1 MVTIFKN
8 FNEVV
13 EQKSITSIL
22 EEIKNGMYKNVI
34 TYLRKS
40 LAENKMEAYERA
52 KKSLLAF
59 TPSAMFEGG
68 RKQEFIKEYSGIVV
82 LDIDK
87 LTKEKLKQCIVEI
100 KNSSYTY
107 ATFISPSGN
116 GIKILVKVN
125 ATIETHKEVFKE
137 VQNYY
142 QNLLQLEIDK
152 SGKDITR
159 LCFFSYDS
167 ELYLNDISTVF
178 VIANEVKQ
186 SPSVIVNE
194 MKQSLDNV
202 EETDQS
208 NSKPETPN
216 FDLNSTFN
224 IQNFSLLYNHCIKF
238 TEKKVQYVNGSRNV
252 FVHQLACNL
261 NRKAVPMQ
269 VALGYILADYN
280 YNEIEVT
287 KTVQSAYSNSNEC
300 GKSKP
305 TYSPPLEGL
314 GVGNTVVNVNG
325 EINFS
330 PSPLVKEL
338 EDEAPKPTII
348 DKLENY
354 LLSKYNFRH
363 NIVSGKLEY
372 RSIKKYS
379 SSSPLE
385 RLGEASSSPSGRSGG
400 AWLVMNDFIENSM
413 LRECL
418 KARVKT
424 NLSSLRNLLYSDFC
438 QLYNPFETYFSELQP
453 YIDDEDYITQLANTI
468 TTTKQELW
476 QQCFKKWLVA
486 MVGGVLNDKVINHTV
501 IVFSGKQGIGKTTWV
516 ENLIPKQLKEYLFSG
531 TINPNNK
538 DTLIHLAECML
549 INLDE
554 LENLNR
560 SEIGS
565 LKEIITKTQI
575 RMRRAYGHNNE
586 TMPRRAS
593 FAGSVNT
600 SQFLNDTTGSRRF
613 LCFEVENIQYQHSIN
628 INLVYAQALHLFYSD
643 FRYWFNQEEIKSITE
658 NNEQYQLRS
667 PEEELL
673 LTWFEPVYKDE
684 NQNYC
689 TLDKDGKTLHPLGGA
704 GGGLLFLNASQIAAK
719 LAEKT
724 KLTITDGTINKIGK
738 ALKKHN
744 FIRLK
749 KTGIYVYAIN
759 ELNWNEVEEKN
770 KKSNS

>member
-1 MVTIFKN
+1 
-8 FNEVV
+8 
-13 EQKSITSIL
+13 
-22 EEIKNGMYKNVI
+22 
-34 TYLRKS
+34 
-40 LAENKMEAYERA
+40 
-52 KKSLLAF
+52 
-59 TPSAMFEGG
+59 MF
-68 RKQEFIKEYSGIVV
+68 
-82 LDIDK
+82 
-87 LTKEKLKQCIVEI
+87 
-100 KNSSYTY
+100 
-107 ATFISPSGN
+107 
-116 GIKILVKVN
+116 LVKVN
-125 ATIETHKEVFKE
+125 ATIETHKDVFKE

-159 LCFFSYDS
+159 LCFFSYDP
-167 ELYLNDISTVF
+167 ELYLNDTSVVF

-186 SPSVIVNE
+186 SLN
-194 MKQSLDNV
+194 NV
-202 EETDQS
+202 EETEQS
-208 NSKPETPN
+208 NSKPQTKN

-224 IQNFSLLYNHCIKF
+224 IQNFALLYNHCIKF
-238 TEKKVQYVNGSRNV
+238 TEKKVQYVNGSRNI

-330 PSPLVKEL
+330 PSPLEKEL

-348 DKLENY
+348 DRLENY

-385 RLGEASSSPSGRSGG
+385 RLGEASSSLSGRSGG

-418 KARVKT
+418 KSRVKT

-501 IVFSGKQGIGKTTWV
+501 IVFSGKQGLGKTTWV

-613 LCFEVENIQYQHSIN
+613 LCFEVENIQYQHNVN
-628 INLVYAQALHLFYSD
+628 INLVYAQALHLFHND

-667 PEEELL
+667 L
-673 LTWFEPVYKDE
+673 
-684 NQNYC
+684 
-689 TLDKDGKTLHPLGGA
+689 
-704 GGGLLFLNASQIAAK
+704 
-719 LAEKT
+719 
-724 KLTITDGTINKIGK
+724 
-738 ALKKHN
+738 
-744 FIRLK
+744 
-749 KTGIYVYAIN
+749 
-759 ELNWNEVEEKN
+759 
-770 KKSNS
+770 